1 MDKKRSEITEN
12 MEGDEVTVSEKWE
25 LTNWDG
31 CWNANA
37 DVRLSKMYN
46 EVLKHERFD
55 DILHMAQWSETAL
68 PHIAKSRDDWEPQP
82 PTPEEMTRSGT
93 THTLRDRAGE
103 MGSFT
108 MSYCSGWCKHVPED
122 DFVWFYVD
130 DGAHSK
136 NNLRSGWLARGVQT
150 VGRSMNIVVSGCVV
164 VMQHNENTSESV
176 VFMTGMPTQV
186 TNTTFSAF
194 NVGQQCS
201 CTQDEQK
208 RSKGEGYLQD
218 SQRPLNRRIVQK
230 VYDSLTPGTPPN
242 CQA

>member
-122 DFVWFYVD
+122 DFVWYYVD

-136 NNLRSGWLARGVQT
+136 NNCEADGWH
-150 VGRSMNIVVSGCVV
+150 VVCKLLEEV
-164 VMQHNENTSESV
+164 
-176 VFMTGMPTQV
+176 
-186 TNTTFSAF
+186 
-194 NVGQQCS
+194 
-201 CTQDEQK
+201 
-208 RSKGEGYLQD
+208 
-218 SQRPLNRRIVQK
+218 
-230 VYDSLTPGTPPN
+230 
-242 CQA
+242 